1 MATATIAAPASIRP
15 AFFVATIF
23 TSAFLVFLVQ
33 PMVGKLLL
41 PLLGGSPAVWN
52 TSMAFFQACLLLGY
66 GYAHWLQRF
75 PLRRQATLHL
85 AALVTAI
92 VALPLR
98 VNAFG
103 PPSPEHPNLW
113 LLGALLLSIG
123 APFAVLSATAPLVQA
138 WHARSFQHAPDGAYA
153 LYAASNV
160 GSLLALL
167 AYPTVVEP
175 LLTLWAQRY
184 GWSAGYLA
192 FAGLIVALAFA
203 VARGRPQAVERASTS
218 ARPDWRRRAAWI
230 GLAAVPSSLM
240 LGLTAFV
247 ATDVASAPFLWVAP
261 LALYLLTFII
271 AFQTTPA
278 VRPALALLMH
288 AAVIPASA
296 LLLYLRPN
304 VGVQFSLQTL
314 GFFLTALVCHQA
326 LVARRPEAD
335 RLTDFYLCMSVGG
348 VLGGAFNAFVAPVIF
363 NDVLEYPLVLALG
376 VLARP
381 WARRRYQPLEWAA
394 FALGVVALA
403 LFAAGRSPEVK
414 VLGQI
419 PPQLLLAALVVSGAG
434 LRSRPLPLFGIVASL
449 LLVAYV
455 GADTS
460 KRSDRSFFGVLKQLE
475 EPHASLGGTVRLLT
489 HGTTVHGAQAL
500 APAYRCRPL
509 TYYAPESAIG
519 TTTARFLAGR
529 PGANVG
535 VIGLG
540 TGALAA
546 YSRPGDRFT
555 FFEIDPLVVRIA
567 DGSGRFTFTREC
579 AKGSIGFVVGDAR
592 LTLAQAPPGQYD
604 LLLVDAFSSD
614 SVPAHLLTVEAMRL
628 YLSRVKPDGLLMLH
642 ISNRHMDLSGPALA
656 AAAAAGA
663 FAAKLEFRPTT
674 AQSARMVSAQ
684 DVVVVSRAPATLA
697 RGAPTSP
704 STPPSV
710 SPWTDDYT
718 NIVGAIMARYSE
730 RLRR

>member
-1 MATATIAAPASIRP
+1 MATATVAAPASLRP
-15 AFFVATIF
+15 AYFVATIF
-23 TSAFLVFLVQ
+23 SSAFLVFLVQ

-52 TSMAFFQACLLLGY
+52 TSMAFFQGCLLLGY

-75 PLRRQATLHL
+75 PLRRQAMFHT
-85 AALVTAI
+85 AALVIAVI
-92 VALPLR
+92 ALPLR

-138 WHARSFQHAPDGAYA
+138 WHARAFHHRPDEAYA

-175 LLTLWAQRY
+175 LLTLWGQRY

-192 FAGLIVALAFA
+192 FAAIMVALAFA
-203 VARGRPQAVERASTS
+203 MARSWPQAVERSTS
-218 ARPDWRRRAAWI
+218 SAPRDWRQRIVWI
-230 GLAAVPSSLM
+230 GLAAIPSSLM
-240 LGLTAFV
+240 LGLTGFV

-278 VRPALALLMH
+278 VRPSLALLTH
-288 AAVIPASA
+288 AAVVPAA
-296 LLLYLRPN
+296 AFLLYLRPN
-304 VGVQFSLQTL
+304 VGLQFSLQTL
-314 GFFLTALVCHQA
+314 GFFLTALVCHQT
-326 LVARRPEAD
+326 LVARRPEPD
-335 RLTDFYLCMSVGG
+335 RLTEFYLCMSIGG
-348 VLGGAFNAFVAPVIF
+348 VLGGAFNAFAAPFIF

-381 WARRRYQPLEWAA
+381 WARTSVKPLEWGAL
-394 FALGVVALA
+394 ALGVVAVAVFA
-403 LFAAGRSPEVK
+403 LGRLPELK

-419 PPQLLLAALVVSGAG
+419 PAQLVLAGLVVSGIG
-434 LRSRPLPLFGIVASL
+434 LRSRPLLLFGIVAGL
-449 LLVAYV
+449 LLVTYASV
-455 GADTS
+455 DTS

-475 EPHASLGGTVRLLT
+475 EDHASLGGKVRLLT

-500 APAYRCRPL
+500 APAFRCRSL
-509 TYYAPESAIG
+509 TYYTPESAIG
-519 TTTARFLAGR
+519 RTTARFLADR
-529 PGANVG
+529 PGASIG

-540 TGALAA
+540 TGAMAA
-546 YSRPGDRFT
+546 YSRPGDRLT

-579 AKGSIGFVVGDAR
+579 AKGSVDFVIGDAR
-592 LTLAQAPPGQYD
+592 LTLAKAPPGQYD

-614 SVPAHLLTVEAMRL
+614 TVPAHLLTVEAFRL

-642 ISNRHMDLSGPALA
+642 VSNRHMDLSGPALA
-656 AAAAAGA
+656 AAAVAGVPA
-663 FAAKLEFRPTT
+663 VKLEFRPTA
-674 AQSARMVSAQ
+674 AQADRMALAQEVIVLSRTPAVLARA
-684 DVVVVSRAPATLA
+684 APAPAA
-697 RGAPTSP
+697 R
-704 STPPSV
+704 PPSAA
-710 SPWTDDYT
+710 PWTDDYT
-718 NIVGAIMARYSE
+718 NILGAIVARV
-730 RLRR
+730 RAQR